1 MANSD
6 MHVSHVGLELVK
18 KKEGTGGAKYR
29 IVRDGVLYVLPYH
42 GALDEPDIWTI
53 GYGTTFNV
61 RDFYKWK
68 NGITLDHA
76 EELLKKRVAE
86 DFEPKIKSKIV
97 VPLNQHQFDALVS
110 LVYNCG
116 PGAVYGDIGTAVN
129 AKKFYEAVKLIATLY
144 VKTDADGA
152 GPKPK
157 LVTDG
162 LVRRRLT
169 EAWLFHTGELF
180 NTDTPQK
187 RDVLLRRLV
196 DRKLINPDPKGD
208 DAHIFPDYGKYPK
221 TGYPA

>member
-1 MANSD
+1 MANND
-6 MHVSHVGLELVK
+6 MHISHVGLELVK
-18 KKEGTGGAKYR
+18 KKEGTGPNR
-29 IVRDGVLYVLPYH
+29 TVRDGVLYLLPYH
-42 GALDEPDIWTI
+42 GKLDEPDIWTI

-61 RDFYKWK
+61 RDLYKWK
-68 NGITLDHA
+68 NGITVDHA
-76 EELLKKRVAE
+76 EELLRKRIAE

-144 VKTDADGA
+144 VKTDADGS

-162 LVRRRLT
+162 LVRRRLM

-196 DRKLINPDPKGD
+196 DRKLINPDPEGD
-208 DAHIFPDYGKYPK
+208 DAHIFPNYEKYPK